1 MFGFGKKKKKEEVDS
16 SQDNLVVDAKE
27 NKDKSI
33 ENNIAE
39 KPIKKSFF
47 QKLKEGLQ
55 KTRDK
60 LTGQLK
66 SLFLIGS
73 KIDQDKLD
81 ELEEILLSSDMG
93 FEIAE
98 SIKASVSKAYKNK
111 EVVDDKEIRQYI
123 QSEIKAILKDGLEK
137 TGKPIIKIN
146 PNGPTIITIIG
157 VNGSGK
163 TTSIAKLTKH
173 LKDQNYKVMV
183 AAADTFR
190 AAAVEQLTI
199 WSERLGV
206 PIIKPAQPGVDPA
219 SVVFD
224 ATNAAIAQNVDF
236 LLIDTAGR
244 LHTQRDLMDQ
254 LGKMHNVIKKKIPD
268 APHETILI
276 LDGTTGQ
283 NAVAQGIEFGKVHQ
297 ITGLVMT
304 KLDGTAKGG
313 VLIRMCK
320 ELQIPVRYIGVG
332 EQIDDLEV
340 FNIDKYVDALF
351 E

>member
-1 MFGFGKKKKKEEVDS
+1 MFGFGKKKKHTATKEIIGSAEKGNDKSAKSDKEET
-16 SQDNLVVDAKE
+16 
-27 NKDKSI
+27 
-33 ENNIAE
+33 
-39 KPIKKSFF
+39 PKKSFF
-47 QKLKEGLQ
+47 QKIKEGLQ
-55 KTRDK
+55 KTREK
-60 LTGQLK
+60 LVGQLRN
-66 SLFLIGS
+66 LFTIGG
-73 KIDQDKLD
+73 KIDQEKLD
-81 ELEEILLSSDMG
+81 KLEEILISSDMG
-93 FEIAE
+93 YEVAE
-98 SIKASVSKAYKNK
+98 AIKKSVSDAYRNK
-111 EVVDDKEIRQYI
+111 EVKDDKEIRRFI
-123 QSEIKAILKDGLEK
+123 QNEIKGILKNGLEK
-137 TGKPIIKIN
+137 TGSPLTKIN
-146 PNGPTIITIIG
+146 PDGPTIVTIIG

-163 TTSIAKLTKH
+163 TTSIAKLTNH
-173 LKDQNYKVMV
+173 LKQRNYKVMV

-206 PIIKPAQPGVDPA
+206 PIIKPSQQGVDPA
-219 SVVFD
+219 SVIFD
-224 ATNAAIAQNVDF
+224 ATQAAIHQKVDF

-254 LGKMHNVIKKKIPD
+254 LNKMQSVIKKKIPD

-283 NAVAQGIEFGKVHQ
+283 NAVIQGVEFGRIHK

-320 ELQIPVRYIGVG
+320 ELQIPIRYIGVG

-340 FNIDKYVDALF
+340 FDVDKYLDALF
-351 E
+351 D

>member
-1 MFGFGKKKKKEEVDS
+1 MFSFGKKKPPAEVTNSPQTENLLEEKME
-16 SQDNLVVDAKE
+16 QNA
-27 NKDKSI
+27 
-33 ENNIAE
+33 
-39 KPIKKSFF
+39 PIKKSFF
-47 QKLKEGLQ
+47 QRLKEGLQ
-55 KTRDK
+55 KTREK
-60 LTGQLK
+60 LSGQLK
-66 SLFLIGS
+66 SLFSIGS
-73 KIDQDKLD
+73 KIDQAKLD
-81 ELEEILLSSDMG
+81 ELEVVLLSSDMG
-93 FEIAE
+93 YEIAE
-98 SIKASVSKAYKNK
+98 NIKNSVGLAYRHK
-111 EVVDDKEIRQYI
+111 EVKDDKEIRLFI
-123 QSEIKAILKDGLEK
+123 QQEIKTILKDGLEK
-137 TGKPIIKIN
+137 TGAPLSKIN

-173 LKDQNYKVMV
+173 LKNQNYKVMV

-224 ATNAAIAQNVDF
+224 ATNAAIQQNVDF

-244 LHTQRDLMDQ
+244 LHTQKDLMDQ
-254 LGKMHNVIKKKIPD
+254 LTKMHNVIKKKIPD

-283 NAVAQGIEFGKVHQ
+283 NAVMQGLEFGKTHK

-320 ELQIPVRYIGVG
+320 ELLIPVRYIGVG

>member
-1 MFGFGKKKKKEEVDS
+1 MFNFGKKKATEDTTKNAKVEKSVD
-16 SQDNLVVDAKE
+16 E
-27 NKDKSI
+27 N
-33 ENNIAE
+33 AE
-39 KPIKKSFF
+39 KEIPVKKSFF
-47 QKLKEGLQ
+47 QRLKEGLQ
-55 KTRDK
+55 KTREK
-60 LTGQLK
+60 LSSQLK
-66 SLFLIGS
+66 SLFTIGS
-73 KIDQDKLD
+73 KIDQAKLD
-81 ELEEILLSSDMG
+81 ELEVVLLSSDMG
-93 FEIAE
+93 YEIAE
-98 SIKASVSKAYKNK
+98 NIKKSVGDAYRHK
-111 EVVDDKEIRQYI
+111 EVKDDKEIRVFI
-123 QSEIKAILKDGLEK
+123 QEEIKKILKNGLEK
-137 TGKPIIKIN
+137 TGTPLVKIN
-146 PNGPTIITIIG
+146 PTGPTIVTIIG

-173 LKDQNYKVMV
+173 LKSQNYKVMV

-199 WSERLGV
+199 WSQRLGV
-206 PIIKPAQPGVDPA
+206 PIIKPAQSGVDPA

-224 ATNAAIAQNVDF
+224 ATNAAVQQNVDF

-244 LHTQRDLMDQ
+244 LHTQKDLMDQ
-254 LGKMHNVIKKKIPD
+254 LTKMHNVIKKKIPD

-283 NAVAQGIEFGKVHQ
+283 NAVMQGLEFGKTHK

-340 FNIDKYVDALF
+340 FNVDKYVDALF

>member
-1 MFGFGKKKKKEEVDS
+1 MSIFGFGKKKQSLDNSNAELLAKEEKVDVT
-16 SQDNLVVDAKE
+16 NEAKV
-27 NKDKSI
+27 
-33 ENNIAE
+33 
-39 KPIKKSFF
+39 PVKKSFF
-47 QKLKEGLQ
+47 QRLKEGLQ
-55 KTRDK
+55 KTREK

-73 KIDQDKLD
+73 KIDQTKLD
-81 ELEEILLSSDMG
+81 ELEVILLSSDMG

-98 SIKASVSKAYKNK
+98 SIKISVGKAYKHK
-111 EVVDDKEIRQYI
+111 EVADDKEIRQFI
-123 QSEIKAILKDGLEK
+123 QNEIKVILKEGLEK
-137 TGKPIIKIN
+137 TGTPLVKIN
-146 PNGPTIITIIG
+146 PTGPTIITIIG

-206 PIIKPAQPGVDPA
+206 PIIKPAQAGVDPA

-224 ATNAAIAQNVDF
+224 ATNAAINQKMDF

-244 LHTQRDLMDQ
+244 LHTQKDLMDQ
-254 LGKMHNVIKKKIPD
+254 LTKMHNVIKKKIPD

-283 NAVAQGIEFGKVHQ
+283 NAVAQGLEFGKVHK

-340 FNIDKYVDALF
+340 FNIEKYVDALF